1 VAAREALRVC
11 LLRLRSLR
19 IDEAIRDGRLLL
31 EEAQRDDDRRRLKE
45 IERRIVE
52 LAREKD
58 EVDKAR
64 QSPALTA
71 GTRRN

>member
-1 VAAREALRVC
+1 LRVC

-31 EEAQRDDDRRRLKE
+31 EEAKRDDDRRPLKE

-64 QSPALTA
+64 QSPALAA